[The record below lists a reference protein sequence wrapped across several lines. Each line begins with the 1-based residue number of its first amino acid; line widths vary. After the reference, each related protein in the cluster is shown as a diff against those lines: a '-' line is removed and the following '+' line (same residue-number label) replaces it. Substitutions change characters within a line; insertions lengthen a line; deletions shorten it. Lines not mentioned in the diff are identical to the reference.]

1 MNKQLIEKW
10 KASEVAIITPY
21 ISDYLGFNKL
31 AKLLEID
38 MLPYLYGKY
47 VFKVN
52 GVACVNNNLPEGMTA
67 VPFSQFFENEKQ
79 PTSQP
84 MKPYI
89 EYLAEESGVSIEDIN
104 TALVVGKDE
113 AQAAADKFAEDRMVA
128 FSIWCS
134 DNQWEI
140 TIDGKIWVKIIKQK
154 PVYKTTSELIAI
166 FNSET
171 K

>member
-21 ISDYLGFNKL
+21 TSDYLGFNKL

-89 EYLAEESGVSIEDIN
+89 EYLAKKHYN
-104 TALVVGKDE
+104 FDE
-113 AQAAADKFAEDRMVA
+113 QTNNDLQAAADKYSDYRLAEFIQWKD
-128 FSIWCS
+128 
-134 DNQWEI
+134 DNFNQHPYVNGY
-140 TIDGKIWVKIIKQK
+140 THKNGKK
-154 PVYKTTSELIAI
+154 PNKVYTTSELIAI

-171 K
+171 R